1 MNEFN
6 ELCKLYSIH
15 FSKSSLG
22 DQPNLLTL
30 KDRWKRTILPIL
42 KTYALKTENFPQN
55 YFDWEKNLM
64 NFIIENQIV
73 TREEIDLDYV
83 ENNLCPGQTR
93 NSLGKFISILMQ
105 NSAYHGA
112 PNEPLYQA
120 CLRRLNAPYK
130 TIKPEKRKIKEIEAI
145 VRLYEKYKR

>member
-1 MNEFN
+1 
-6 ELCKLYSIH
+6 
-15 FSKSSLG
+15 
-22 DQPNLLTL
+22 
-30 KDRWKRTILPIL
+30 
-42 KTYALKTENFPQN
+42 
-55 YFDWEKNLM
+55 M

-145 VRLYEKYKR
+145 VRLYEKYKRWRMTDYSMITYTSLPRLIDVMQKYEME